1 MVIDIKFLTEK
12 EREQVGF
19 EYVISKLQVVTPY
32 GKEEL
37 KNVRPYK
44 REEKERLRQ
53 EYEYIDLIG
62 NSLKENEKI
71 FFEILKPLL
80 KIKDIRNSLR
90 RCREGQVLDEV
101 EFFEIKV
108 FAMLSEEL
116 KPLIEKLGLD
126 IEDIKL
132 VSLHPVLDLL
142 DPQKKRVAT
151 FHVYDEYSCKL
162 REIREKKREIE
173 RKIFTETD
181 KNKIESLKQKR
192 LEIVALEQKE
202 EFEVKRNLSEKLSN
216 YVDILEKN
224 IKAIGRLDFLMAKA
238 KLAIEYGGVK
248 PVIGEEIKVIFEDAI
263 NPQVA
268 DILKRQGKKFTPLTV
283 ELKRGT
289 TVITG
294 ANMGGKT
301 VALRTF
307 TLNLLLATMGF
318 FPFAKK
324 VSFPMLDF
332 IHFVSEDL
340 QSVARGLSSFGAEVM
355 KLKEI
360 MEDVKRGTGF
370 VALDEIARGTNP
382 EEGLYIVK
390 AVSKYLNGF
399 SSITVLAT
407 HYEGV
412 VEEDMIHY
420 QVVGLKNVN
429 FEELSEKI
437 MRDEKNSVKILQDY
451 MDYRLERV
459 DPSCEIPKDALN
471 ICKLLGLEKEVIDL
485 AETYYKRRRGYEREQ
500 A

>member
-19 EYVISKLQVVTPY
+19 NYVISKLQVITPY

-37 KNVRPYK
+37 KNARPYK
-44 REEKERLRQ
+44 REEREKLER
-53 EYEYIDLIG
+53 EYEYIDL
-62 NSLKENEKI
+62 LKESLEKDKEI
-71 FFEILKPLL
+71 FFKILKPLF
-80 KIKDIRNSLR
+80 KIKDIRNSLK
-90 RCREGQVLDEV
+90 RCIEGKVLDEV
-101 EFFEIKV
+101 EFYEVKI
-108 FAMLSEEL
+108 FALLSEEL
-116 KPLIEKLGLD
+116 RLLIGRLNLD
-126 IEDIKL
+126 IEDISL
-132 VSLHPVLDLL
+132 VSLTPVLDLL
-142 DPQKKRVAT
+142 DPQKKRIAT
-151 FHVYDEYSCKL
+151 FYVYDEYSSNLK
-162 REIREKKREIE
+162 EIREKKREIE
-173 RKIFTETD
+173 RQIFAETD
-181 KNKIESLKQKR
+181 REKIEKLREER
-192 LEIVALEQKE
+192 LDIVALEQKE
-202 EFEVKRNLSEKLSN
+202 ELEVKKSLSEKLRK
-216 YVDILEKN
+216 YVDLIEKN
-224 IKAIGRLDFLMAKA
+224 IKAIGRFDFLMAKA
-238 KLAIEYGGVK
+238 KLAIEYNGVK
-248 PVIGEEIKVIFEDAI
+248 PTINDEIKILFEDVI

-268 DILKRQGKKFTPLTV
+268 DILKTQEREFTPLTI
-283 ELKRGT
+283 ELKSGT

-307 TLNLLLATMGF
+307 ALNLLLAMMGF

-340 QSVARGLSSFGAEVM
+340 QSISRGLSSFGAEVM
-355 KLKEI
+355 KLKEVI
-360 MEDVKRGTGF
+360 EDIKKGTGF

-390 AVSKYLNGF
+390 AISKYLNGF
-399 SSITVLAT
+399 SSMTVLAT

-412 VEEDMIHY
+412 IEDDMVHY

-429 FEELSEKI
+429 FEELRQKI
-437 MRDEKNSVKILQDY
+437 VIDEENSVKILQEH

-459 DPSCEIPKDALN
+459 NPNCEVPKDALN
-471 ICKLLGLEKEVIDL
+471 ICRIFGLEREVIEL